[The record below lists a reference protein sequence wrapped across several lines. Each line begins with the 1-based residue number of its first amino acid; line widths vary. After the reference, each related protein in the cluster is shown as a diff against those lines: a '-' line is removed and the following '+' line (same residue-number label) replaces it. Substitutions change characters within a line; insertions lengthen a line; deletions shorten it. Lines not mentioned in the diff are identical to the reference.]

1 LSYEGHS
8 LEHSPQRIASFWE
21 PARERAVVA
30 CLLQQVAA
38 LDGRGVRERSQDG
51 LIERLMRILP
61 WWCRAMNYHCVSV
74 VLALRS
80 SAPIKSF
87 LENAIE
93 E

>member
-1 LSYEGHS
+1 V
-8 LEHSPQRIASFWE
+8 
-21 PARERAVVA
+21 RERAVVA
-30 CLLQQVAA
+30 CLLQQLAA

-51 LIERLMRILP
+51 LVERLMRILP

-74 VLALRS
+74 MLALRS

-87 LENAIE
+87 LEDAIE

>member
-1 LSYEGHS
+1 MSYEGHS
-8 LEHSPQRIASFWE
+8 LEHSPQRVVSFCE
-21 PARERAVVA
+21 PVRERAVVA
-30 CLLQQVAA
+30 GLLQQVAA
-38 LDGRGVRERSQDG
+38 LDGRGVRERSQG

-74 VLALRS
+74 VLELRS
-80 SAPIKSF
+80 SAPIKFF